1 MKQIKTITYK
11 QECTGVSV
19 SCYIVKLLYLHS
31 QLLEVREQ
39 VCVGIVWQNVYIQE
53 RQTLTC
59 IKNLTPEDTYNI

>member
-11 QECTGVSV
+11 QECTGASV
-19 SCYIVKLLYLHS
+19 SCYIVKIVVPALKM
-31 QLLEVREQ
+31 LEVREQ

-59 IKNLTPEDTYNI
+59 IKNPTPEDTYNI